1 MDNVFRGNTAVRWH
15 EDMGAYGDMPRLA
28 LLNHIMIHVLNRI
41 AETPVDMRTTGPKN
55 YLHEALAELNHPHK
69 LADLQ
74 SGDMLH
80 GWHANTLD
88 IQATY
93 PGLEGARLW
102 DIGCGN
108 GYLGAWLGGLGV
120 GYLGVE
126 PSAELISICKS
137 DGRLAGASLTDLSMA
152 EFCQQ
157 SLADHDHEPTMIS
170 IVAVLEH
177 IHDPQESLHA
187 LAKLLYDRGWHDVPI
202 LVATLDP
209 DFLLP
214 GLPVGAKTS
223 PEAMAYGD
231 PGKICLRDP
240 AHWEELFAQT
250 GFWVLEQRPVHL
262 GRLPNWLADQ
272 FSDHFDAL
280 HAGAKATVPP
290 RQGPFYFWLL
300 CRARGQVVVDDLVS
314 PAVSHIGDIGTTIL
328 RYAAGET
335 IIPMGNLGATTGLVT
350 KGRAHYSSETLRLNM
365 NFEPNEFFG
374 QLELSGNYV
383 ASRLLG
389 VIRAAEETEVLS
401 FASTG
406 ITGAVTTS
414 RRLSDRLFQSLLAH
428 LDSVRFATLVTPQRI
443 GKDSSR
449 VLGINVVKSWVTNYA
464 GSLLQASSNAA
475 AAIGHDGYRSRL
487 VVEMG
492 PDQLS
497 AIVYGQEKRAMTAL
511 SIIPSFVQAE
521 VIDCFSSTV
530 LELKQLHE
538 SIEYVV
544 DPDANI
550 LHVGWLAARFLAAN
564 DDTWFTESDE
574 IIPSRAEAPG
584 FDRMHELAI
593 AISAMLGQDDDK
605 DSVRDLMDR
614 KVDVVRH
621 YEKAGKKRRTARSSR
636 LDPKVVRNFILD
648 AMLPDTTGKTEA
660 FLIELG
666 RLFSFKPRDDYE
678 KKSGLSDLVVVRDVW
693 ALLACIADD
702 SSIWSHVDKQE
713 KLRDY
718 PGPRQRSRIIAYL
731 QECVSHIGGKAG
743 FTKSPW

>member
-1 MDNVFRGNTAVRWH
+1 MDNVFRGSSAERWH

-28 LLNHIMIHVLNRI
+28 LLNHVMVHVLSRI
-41 AETPVDMRTTGPKN
+41 AETPVGMRTTGPKT
-55 YLHEALAELNHPHK
+55 YLHEALAELNQPHK
-69 LADLQ
+69 FADLQ
-74 SGDMLH
+74 SGDLLH
-80 GWHANTLD
+80 GWHADTLG

-152 EFCQQ
+152 EFCQR

-177 IHDPQESLHA
+177 ISDPQDSLRA

-202 LVATLDP
+202 LIATLDP

-214 GLPVGAKTS
+214 GLPVMAKNS
-223 PEAMAYGD
+223 PETMAYGD
-231 PGKICLRDP
+231 PGRVCLRDP
-240 AHWEELFAQT
+240 AHWEELFVQT

-262 GRLPNWLADQ
+262 GRLPNWLAEQ
-272 FSDHFDAL
+272 FSSHFDAL
-280 HAGAKATVPP
+280 HVGASATVPP
-290 RQGPFYFWLL
+290 RQGPFHFWLL
-300 CRARGQVVVDDLVS
+300 CRSRGQVIVENLVS
-314 PAVSHIGDIGTTIL
+314 LGVAPFRDIKTTTL

-350 KGRAHYSSETLRLNM
+350 KGSAHYSSETLRLSM

-383 ASRLLG
+383 ASRVLG

-401 FASTG
+401 FASAA

-414 RRLSDRLFQSLLAH
+414 RRLNDQLFQSLLAH

-443 GKDSSR
+443 GKDSSQ
-449 VLGINVVKSWVTNYA
+449 VLGINFVKSWVTNYA

-475 AAIGHDGYRSRL
+475 AAIGRDGYRSRF
-487 VVEMG
+487 VVELG

-497 AIVYGQEKRAMTAL
+497 EIVYGQEKRAMNAL

-538 SIEYVV
+538 SIEDVV
-544 DPDANI
+544 EPDANI
-550 LHVGWLAARFLAAN
+550 LHVGWLAARYLAAN
-564 DDTWFTESDE
+564 DDTWFSESDE
-574 IIPSRAEAPG
+574 IVPSIAEAPG
-584 FDRMHELAI
+584 FDRLHDLAI
-593 AISAMLGQDDDK
+593 AISAMLGQEDDK
-605 DSVRDLMDR
+605 DLVRDIMDR

-621 YEKAGKKRRTARSSR
+621 YEKAGRRRRAARSSR
-636 LDPKVVRNFILD
+636 MDPKVVRSFILD
-648 AMLPDTTGKTEA
+648 AILPDKTGKTEA

-666 RLFSFKPRDDYE
+666 RLFSFKPKDDYE
-678 KKSGLSDLVVVRDVW
+678 KKWGLSDLVVVRDVW

-702 SSIWSHVDKQE
+702 SSIWSHVKKQE

-718 PGPRQRSRIIAYL
+718 PGPRQRKRIIAYL
-731 QECVSHIGGKAG
+731 QECVSYIGGKVG
-743 FTKSPW
+743 FTNSPW